1 MLFRSVVMHAYR
13 MQEFMKLFHPGEGP
27 AVVALAPGFSTVQ
40 DIVDGARLIG
50 RGTVNNIANIQ
61 ELAVGRGNDFSANS
75 YLLTAILYRYGWL
88 AALAA
93 AAVPLGFIG
102 AAFWRVFRLGSL
114 LGRMLAGAV
123 CMFFTAQAL
132 VYCAVNF
139 GLLGGLPLSLP
150 LLAGGELAL
159 AANLALAG
167 GLIALFRAD
176 GLYVDRM
183 PKQAK
188 RLRIRMEWA

>member
-1 MLFRSVVMHAYR
+1 
-13 MQEFMKLFHPGEGP
+13 
-27 AVVALAPGFSTVQ
+27 
-40 DIVDGARLIG
+40 
-50 RGTVNNIANIQ
+50 
-61 ELAVGRGNDFSANS
+61 
-75 YLLTAILYRYGWL
+75 
-88 AALAA
+88 
-93 AAVPLGFIG
+93 
-102 AAFWRVFRLGSL
+102 
-114 LGRMLAGAV
+114 MLAGAV
-123 CMFFTAQAL
+123 CMFFTTQAL

-176 GLYVDRM
+176 GLYADGM
-183 PKQAK
+183 PKRAK